1 MLVALLA
8 MMGAGQVLAAYSQVI
23 AFGDSL
29 SDTGNLYKLSLP
41 FLGGYP
47 GEPYYQGRFSNGAVA
62 VEAMAADLGVPVTSY
77 AVGGA
82 QTGLDNQGGPFLD
95 GTGVTGQIMSYAQ
108 EIRGRSSDPNAL
120 YFVWAG
126 PNDFLTG
133 GNIWSPT
140 SSSIAYGN
148 MVGNVD
154 GLYYLGARH
163 FFIPLMPDLSLTPVG
178 RQSGVAYQAAAAL
191 RTDEYNHLLLE
202 GMSSLATRYEGMN
215 VILFDTAG
223 FMSAQIPSLQAT
235 GVETVAA
242 CFNISAGTTCQQP
255 DAYLFWD
262 GQHPTAFTNQMLG
275 RAFASAVPE
284 PGVPSLMGIGAVLML
299 MHAGRRRKP
308 LLT

>member
-8 MMGAGQVLAAYSQVI
+8 MLGTGQVLAAYSQIV

-95 GTGVTGQIMSYAQ
+95 GTGVTGQIMSYAR
-108 EIRGRSSDPNAL
+108 EIRGQSSDPNAL

-191 RTDEYNHLLLE
+191 RTDEYNRLLLE

-242 CFNISAGTTCQQP
+242 CFNVSAGTTCKQP

-262 GQHPTAFTNQMLG
+262 GQHPTALTTQMVG
-275 RAFASAVPE
+275 RAFAAAVPE
-284 PGVPSLMGIGAVLML
+284 PGLTCCVGIGAGRVLRD
-299 MHAGRRRKP
+299 A
-308 LLT
+308 